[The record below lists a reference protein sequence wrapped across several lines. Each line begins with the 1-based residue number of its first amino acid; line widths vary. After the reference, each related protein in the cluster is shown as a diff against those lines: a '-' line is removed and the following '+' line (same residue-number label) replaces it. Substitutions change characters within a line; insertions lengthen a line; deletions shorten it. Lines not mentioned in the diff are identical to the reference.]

1 MNFRNINDEFINQN
15 NARILSSIEI
25 QPRYMPEK
33 KTQEKPDKADVSDDI
48 KTFLMTANTCQ
59 YRNTLTE
66 INKLAGFSAG
76 TGSRIAHYCE
86 KKNLIKILQVK
97 FGRGRPKYPVLLPDA
112 YEILG
117 INEKKFY
124 GKGAG
129 SEHILYQHLIKQ
141 YFSDHKPIIE
151 LNRNDKFI
159 DVAIN
164 KNDLLVCIEV
174 AMTSVNE
181 RENIH
186 KDFSKA
192 KADFVIV
199 ACIDQKVLK
208 EVKEIVS
215 DLPENIR
222 NKTQAILLSE
232 LLSKKPGEFIESLQ
246 LPRH

>member
-1 MNFRNINDEFINQN
+1 MNFKDEFIKQN
-15 NARILSSIEI
+15 NARILSSIQI
-25 QPRYMPEK
+25 QPRYKPEK
-33 KTQEKPDKADVSDDI
+33 KTQEKPNKDNVSDNI
-48 KTFLMTANTCQ
+48 KTFLMTANTWQ

-66 INKLAGFSAG
+66 IYKLAGFSAG

-97 FGRGRPKYPVLLPDA
+97 FGRGRPKYPVLQPES
-112 YEILG
+112 YKILG

-141 YFSDHKPIIE
+141 HFSDHKPIIE
-151 LNRNDKFI
+151 LNRNNKFI

-174 AMTSVNE
+174 AMTSVHE
-181 RENIH
+181 KENID
-186 KDFSKA
+186 KNFLKA

-199 ACIDQKVLK
+199 SCINQKVLK
-208 EVKEIVS
+208 KVKEIVS
-215 DLPENIR
+215 GLPENIK

-232 LLSKKPGEFIESLQ
+232 LLSKKPDEFINNL
-246 LPRH
+246 